1 MERKMMLMH
10 PKRVIASCMCKKGL
24 WRIVFAQSTEVM
36 FPDNGANFLSSWYQT
51 EVNCCSTSFSKRKI
65 LEEMR
70 EEAKKR
76 KKERKFPATDFS
88 ADVFPC
94 GQ

>member
-1 MERKMMLMH
+1 MERKMMLML
-10 PKRVIASCMCKKGL
+10 PKRVVASFMSEKGL
-24 WRIVFAQSTEVM
+24 WRILFAQSTEAM

-51 EVNCCSTSFSKRKI
+51 EVNCCSTSFYKRKI

-70 EEAKKR
+70 EEAKK
-76 KKERKFPATDFS
+76 KKERKFTATDFS